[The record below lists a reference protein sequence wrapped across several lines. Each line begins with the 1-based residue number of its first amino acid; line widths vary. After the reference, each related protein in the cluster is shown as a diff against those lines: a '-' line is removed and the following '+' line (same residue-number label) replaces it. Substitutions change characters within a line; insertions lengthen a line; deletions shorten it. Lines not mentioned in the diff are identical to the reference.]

1 MNMRHWLY
9 NKITKTNKEKAIKKQ
24 INKIDKKLKEYEN
37 KKTFRYFTLLDKS
50 INHDKEAIKEIS
62 FYYKAK
68 GFSFFIIDYE
78 DYGYAIEIEKI
89 ENRMI
94 KVICIRNDK
103 QSFLK
108 TATIY
113 YIDKHSLRGY
123 SKEGWYGSI
132 YTNENIFI
140 GRFPINLFSTEV

>member
-1 MNMRHWLY
+1 MKYWLY
-9 NKITKTNKEKAIKKQ
+9 NKITKTNNEKAIKKQ
-24 INKIDKKLKEYEN
+24 INKIDKKIKKYED

-50 INHDKEAIKEIS
+50 ISHDKEAIKDIS

-89 ENRMI
+89 DNRMI
-94 KVICIRNDK
+94 KVICIRNDNY
-103 QSFLK
+103 SLLK

-123 SKEGWYGSI
+123 SEEGWYGSI
-132 YTNENIFI
+132 YTDENVFI

>member
-1 MNMRHWLY
+1 MRHWLY
-9 NKITKTNKEKAIKKQ
+9 NKITKTNKKKAIEKQ
-24 INKIDKKLKEYEN
+24 IKKIDKEIKNYEN
-37 KKTFRYFTLLDKS
+37 KETFRYFTLLDKS
-50 INHDKEAIKEIS
+50 ISHDKEAIKDIS

-103 QSFLK
+103 QPLLK

-123 SKEGWYGSI
+123 SEEGWYGSI
-132 YTNENIFI
+132 YTDENVFI

>member
-1 MNMRHWLY
+1 MKKLFY
-9 NKITKTNKEKAIKKQ
+9 NRTIENSKKKAIEKQ
-24 INKIDKKLKEYEN
+24 IKKIDKEIKNYEN
-37 KKTFRYFTLLDKS
+37 KETFRYFTLLDKS
-50 INHDKEAIKEIS
+50 ISHDKEAIKDIS

-89 ENRMI
+89 GDRMI

-103 QSFLK
+103 QPLLR

-123 SKEGWYGSI
+123 SEKGWYGSI
-132 YTNENIFI
+132 YTDENVFI
-140 GRFPINLFSTEV
+140 GRFPISLFSTEV